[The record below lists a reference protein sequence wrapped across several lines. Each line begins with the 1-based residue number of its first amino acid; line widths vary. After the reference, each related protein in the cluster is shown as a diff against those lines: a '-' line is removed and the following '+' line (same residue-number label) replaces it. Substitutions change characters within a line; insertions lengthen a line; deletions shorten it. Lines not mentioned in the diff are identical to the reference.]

1 MRIVLFIFL
10 FFILAYATDPVKI
23 VYNSGT
29 PPLKFTDKNKKAN
42 GMLIDIWKLWAK
54 KNNIKIKFIEASW
67 KDTLQMIQDGRA
79 DIHAGIY
86 YTKERDKFLDYSK
99 KPLYSNKSYFF
110 YDKNIPNITSIKD
123 LKPYVIGIG
132 NGYPRKYMKE
142 YYPDFFIKAYKNSD
156 QLSEALINNKVK
168 VILSSMPTFVYHLS
182 KNYIKIKQYKFSDST
197 LTYAKNYYGAVKKG
211 NSKLLKLID
220 DSFKKISNKELKS
233 IELNWTSK
241 INEHYLNNI
250 NSSAIFTK
258 NQLNYMKKKKVIK
271 MCVDPAWLPFEAIEN
286 GKHIGMV
293 ADMYNHF
300 SHVIPIPIKLIPTKT
315 WHQSIEFIKQKKC
328 DILSAAVY
336 TKNRA
341 SYLNFTKPYLIF
353 PQAIATKD
361 KEKFIEN
368 ISDIIHKPI
377 GVVKDSAVI
386 ELLRENYPDINLV
399 EVNNISDGL
408 FKVSNNELY
417 GFINTSATLSYA
429 ISKEG
434 LTNLKI
440 ASKVDIDYPIRIAIR
455 KDEKELFGVFDNLIS
470 HIIPNHIKK
479 IKNRWINIKVQEKID
494 YSMLYKAFFGF
505 IVIVSFFI
513 FWNRRLEKEIQRR
526 KEIEEQLKIQK
537 KQLEKE
543 TKKAQSAT
551 VAKSEFLAKMSHE
564 IRTPMNA
571 VLGMLYL
578 LKKTNLTASQESYI
592 SKATNAANSLLTII
606 NDILDISKVEAGKF
620 DIIEEE
626 FVFND
631 MLQETMDIMSFKANE
646 KGCELLA
653 YYDFSIPKIV
663 ISDSNRIK
671 QILTNIISNA
681 IKFTDDGEIVVS
693 TKLLK
698 DNSKKLT
705 IMFCIKDTGIGIEK
719 KALDKLFH
727 DFSQAD
733 NSITRKFGGTGLGLT
748 ISKKLV
754 NMLDGDI
761 WVEESK
767 VGIGSTFCF
776 TITVK
781 KAKNAPTDIYNFP
794 QELKKLNILIID
806 DNIIACDILKKMLNS
821 FGFDVDIANSG
832 YDGLE
837 AIEKNNYD
845 IVFLDYKMPNMNGI
859 ETYKKIKS
867 LPKSTPKTIMIT
879 AHVKNELLDTIE
891 ELGID
896 SYLVKP
902 TSPSTLYDTIVDLNK
917 QKISQNTL
925 HIKQSKSNECSFIGV
940 KILLAEDNQLNQDF
954 AKELLQSVN
963 ISVDIANDGLEAVE
977 LVKHKIYDIVLMD
990 IQMPNMDGLTAT
1002 KHIRAMGSSDEYFKK
1017 LPIIALSANALS
1029 MHKQLSLESG
1039 LNEHITKPI
1048 DPKELFDT
1056 LKKFLKN
1063 INLNVENNSIS
1074 NYNLEVNSKIL
1085 DTQEAIRRLNGNETA
1100 YIKLLKQ
1107 FAKKYTTIY
1116 ETINKL
1122 RHGDIDILEKKIHEI
1137 KGVLGNLGAK
1147 KVFLLLQNID
1157 TILKTKNMP

>member
-220 DSFKKISNKELKS
+220 DGFKKISNKELKS

-241 INEHYLNNI
+241 INEHYLN
-250 NSSAIFTK
+250 
-258 NQLNYMKKKKVIK
+258 
-271 MCVDPAWLPFEAIEN
+271 
-286 GKHIGMV
+286 
-293 ADMYNHF
+293 
-300 SHVIPIPIKLIPTKT
+300 
-315 WHQSIEFIKQKKC
+315 
-328 DILSAAVY
+328 
-336 TKNRA
+336 
-341 SYLNFTKPYLIF
+341 FTKPYLIF

-361 KEKFIEN
+361 KEKFI
-368 ISDIIHKPI
+368 
-377 GVVKDSAVI
+377 
-386 ELLRENYPDINLV
+386 
-399 EVNNISDGL
+399 
-408 FKVSNNELY
+408 
-417 GFINTSATLSYA
+417 
-429 ISKEG
+429 
-434 LTNLKI
+434 
-440 ASKVDIDYPIRIAIR
+440 
-455 KDEKELFGVFDNLIS
+455 
-470 HIIPNHIKK
+470 
-479 IKNRWINIKVQEKID
+479 EKID

-719 KALDKLFH
+719 KALDKLFQ

-781 KAKNAPTDIYNFP
+781 KAKNI
-794 QELKKLNILIID
+794 
-806 DNIIACDILKKMLNS
+806 S
-821 FGFDVDIANSG
+821 
-832 YDGLE
+832 
-837 AIEKNNYD
+837 
-845 IVFLDYKMPNMNGI
+845 
-859 ETYKKIKS
+859 
-867 LPKSTPKTIMIT
+867 
-879 AHVKNELLDTIE
+879 
-891 ELGID
+891 
-896 SYLVKP
+896 
-902 TSPSTLYDTIVDLNK
+902 STLYDTTVDLNK
-917 QKISQNTL
+917 QKISQNVL
-925 HIKQSKSNECSFIGV
+925 HIKQSKSNECSFIGI
-940 KILLAEDNQLNQDF
+940 KILLVEDNQLNQDF

-1157 TILKTKNMP
+1157 TILKTKNMPQDYLFTQLKVDLDELFTEIDRLTEEKTQKKDFNKEKVLELLDTIKQNLEDDIVKASETLEELEPYLQKNYKDIADNLRDLLNEFDTDGVKDVIVQSIDKILKR